1 MGKALFH
8 CAIVLLNTEVH
19 ESSLLGGKC
28 LMFAKPTKSRMRLCL
43 FSKPIKLNCHCLIP
57 LLFVRT

>member
-19 ESSLLGGKC
+19 ESSLPGGKC
-28 LMFAKPTKSRMRLCL
+28 LMFAKPTKSRVRLCL
-43 FSKPIKLNCHCLIP
+43 FPKPIKLNSYCLIP